1 MTKYYF
7 KSTLSGLVTC
17 VISDSRYKAIKE
29 AQAYFGTNL
38 VQRVL
43 QQAPTKIH
51 NRTALILI
59 DYYKLTIMDRV

>member
-17 VISDSRYKAIKE
+17 VISESRYKAIKE

-43 QQAPTKIH
+43 
-51 NRTALILI
+51 
-59 DYYKLTIMDRV
+59 